1 MKLVVKL
8 RLPPRDREESMG
20 EESRSQERR
29 NDAPKSD
36 EPRSDAFTSG
46 RPSAEEPTSMKPTS
60 DKPRSNRV
68 ELLASIGLA
77 LTTVREHKLRSFLT
91 VLGVIIG
98 TGTII
103 GVGSIIA
110 GLDSAVTNVIRG
122 FGTNTAI
129 IFKFPI
135 GFQTRTPEM
144 LRRKPITYDDALAI
158 AARCPSVEYVSPYLI
173 PNSFGNNVPQISIAR
188 YKGNELYNA
197 DVSGTDE
204 TYAESG
210 QVEIAEG
217 RFFTDIENQHRMPVA
232 AIGAD
237 VPRAL
242 FNGEDP
248 VGKWIDVNGHKF
260 QIVGVMKRPSNSFPG
275 QDDIRVMLPYFSMHK
290 LFPASK
296 ENLLFVTA
304 KPGRMAAA
312 IDEATAVLRIRRRV
326 PSNKPDDFSISTSD
340 QLVQQF
346 HSVTEMVALV
356 MVVMSSVGLL
366 VGGIGV
372 MNIMLVSV
380 TERTR
385 EIGIRKAI
393 GARRADIV
401 LQFLTEAVVLTGL
414 GGLIGM
420 TFGWAVS
427 VTCRLVY
434 PALPTSVPW
443 WAAALGVVVSIAI
456 GLFFGIW
463 PANKAAR
470 LDPVVAL
477 RYE

>member
-1 MKLVVKL
+1 M
-8 RLPPRDREESMG
+8 
-20 EESRSQERR
+20 
-29 NDAPKSD
+29 
-36 EPRSDAFTSG
+36 T
-46 RPSAEEPTSMKPTS
+46 
-60 DKPRSNRV
+60 RV
-68 ELLASIGLA
+68 ELGSAIGLA
-77 LTTVREHKLRSFLT
+77 LATVREHKMRSFLT

-110 GLDSAVTNVIRG
+110 GLDGAVTGVMRS

-129 IFKFPI
+129 IFKAPI
-135 GFQTRTPEM
+135 AFHRLTAEEI
-144 LRRKPITYDDALAI
+144 RRKPLTFEDGAAI
-158 AARCPSVEYVSPYLI
+158 AARCPAVQSVSPYLL
-173 PNSFGNNVPQISIAR
+173 PNTPGSGPQINVAR

-197 DVSGTDE
+197 SISGTDE
-204 TYAESG
+204 AFVESG
-210 QVEIAEG
+210 QVEISEG
-217 RFFTDIENQHRMPVA
+217 RFFTQAENEHRMPVVV
-232 AIGAD
+232 IGAD

-248 VGKWIDVNGHKF
+248 IGKWIDVNGHKF
-260 QIVGVMKRPSNSFPG
+260 EVVGVTKRPGNSFPG
-275 QDDIRVMLPYFSMHK
+275 QDDTNVYLPYFSMHK
-290 LFPASK
+290 LFPASR

-304 KPGRMAAA
+304 KPGRLPAA
-312 IDEATAVLRIRRRV
+312 IDETTAVLRILRHV
-326 PSNKPDDFSISTSD
+326 PPNKPDDFSISTSD
-340 QLVQQF
+340 QLVEQF
-346 HSVTEMVALV
+346 HSVTAIVALV

-427 VTCRLVY
+427 LACRLIY
-434 PALPTSVPW
+434 PALPTAVPL
-443 WAAALGVVVSIAI
+443 WAAALGVVVSVAI

>member
-1 MKLVVKL
+1 MT
-8 RLPPRDREESMG
+8 
-20 EESRSQERR
+20 
-29 NDAPKSD
+29 A
-36 EPRSDAFTSG
+36 
-46 RPSAEEPTSMKPTS
+46 
-60 DKPRSNRV
+60 V
-68 ELLASIGLA
+68 ELGSAIGLA
-77 LTTVREHKLRSFLT
+77 LNTVREHKMRSFLT

-110 GLDSAVTNVIRG
+110 GLDGAVTNVLKS

-129 IFKFPI
+129 VFKFP
-135 GFQTRTPEM
+135 FLSAVTDEEV
-144 LRRKPITYDDALAI
+144 RRKSLNYEDAVAI
-158 AARCPSVEYVSPYLI
+158 AERCPSVLHVSPYLF
-173 PNSFGNNVPQISIAR
+173 PNTFGTGPQINIAR
-188 YKGNELYNA
+188 YKGQELYQP
-197 DVSGTDE
+197 DIGGTE
-204 TYAESG
+204 ESYVAGGSAEMK
-210 QVEIAEG
+210 EG
-217 RFFTDIENQHRMPVA
+217 RFFTDTENQHHLPVV

-242 FNGEDP
+242 MNGEDP
-248 VGKWIDVNGHKF
+248 IGKWIDVNGHKF
-260 QIVGVMKRPSNSFPG
+260 EIIGVMLRPPASFPG
-275 QDDIRVMLPYFSMHK
+275 QDDKRLLMPYFTMK
-290 LFPASK
+290 KMFPAAK
-296 ENLLFVTA
+296 ENMLVVVA
-304 KPGRMAAA
+304 QPGPGQLAAA
-312 IDEATAVLRIRRRV
+312 IDEVRAVLRIQRRV
-326 PSNKPDDFSISTSD
+326 PPNKPDDFSISTSE
-340 QLVQQF
+340 QMVEQF
-346 HSVTEMVALV
+346 HSVTAMVALV
-356 MVVMSSVGLL
+356 MVVLSSIGLL

-420 TFGWAVS
+420 TFGWSISLIARLVFPSLPTAVPLWAALLGVLVS
-427 VTCRLVY
+427 VAV
-434 PALPTSVPW
+434 
-443 WAAALGVVVSIAI
+443 

>member
-1 MKLVVKL
+1 M
-8 RLPPRDREESMG
+8 
-20 EESRSQERR
+20 
-29 NDAPKSD
+29 
-36 EPRSDAFTSG
+36 TW
-46 RPSAEEPTSMKPTS
+46 T
-60 DKPRSNRV
+60 
-68 ELLASIGLA
+68 ELQAAIGLA
-77 LTTVREHKLRSFLT
+77 LNTVREHKMRSFLT

-110 GLDSAVTNVIRG
+110 GLNSAVTNVIRS

-129 IFKFPI
+129 IFKFPV
-135 GFQTRTPEM
+135 GFQTRTPDM
-144 LRRKPITYDDALAI
+144 LRRKPVTYEDGLAI
-158 AARCPSVEYVSPYLI
+158 AQRCPSVAYVSPYLI
-173 PNSFGNNVPQISIAR
+173 PNSFGTGPQISIAR

-197 DVSGTDE
+197 NVSGTE
-204 TYAESG
+204 ESYAESG
-210 QVEIAEG
+210 QAEMSEG
-217 RFFTDIENQHRMPVA
+217 RFFTDVENQHRMPVA
-232 AIGAD
+232 VIGAD

-248 VGKWIDVNGHKF
+248 IGKWIDVNGHKF
-260 QIVGVMKRPSNSFPG
+260 EVVGVMERPAASFPG
-275 QDDIRVMLPYFSMHK
+275 QDDIRIMLPYFSMHK

-304 KPGRMAAA
+304 KPGQLAAA
-312 IDEATAVLRIRRRV
+312 VDEATAVMRIQRHV
-326 PSNKPDDFSISTSD
+326 PPDKPDDFSISTSD
-340 QLVQQF
+340 ELVQQF
-346 HSVTEMVALV
+346 HSVTAIVALV

-393 GARRADIV
+393 GAKRGDIV

-420 TFGWAVS
+420 TFGWTVS
-427 VTCRLVY
+427 LVCRLLY
-434 PALPTSVPW
+434 PALPTAVPL
-443 WAAALGVVVSIAI
+443 WAAALGVVVSVAI

>member
-1 MKLVVKL
+1 M
-8 RLPPRDREESMG
+8 
-20 EESRSQERR
+20 
-29 NDAPKSD
+29 
-36 EPRSDAFTSG
+36 T
-46 RPSAEEPTSMKPTS
+46 
-60 DKPRSNRV
+60 RV
-68 ELLASIGLA
+68 ELTAAIGLA
-77 LTTVREHKLRSFLT
+77 LDTVREHKMRSFLT

-103 GVGSIIA
+103 AVGSIIA
-110 GLDSAVTNVIRG
+110 GLDGAVTGVIRA

-144 LRRKPITYDDALAI
+144 LRRKPITYADGLAI
-158 AARCPSVEYVSPYLI
+158 AARCPSVESVSPYLI
-173 PNSFGNNVPQISIAR
+173 PNSFGSGPQISMAR

-197 DVSGTDE
+197 SPVGTE
-204 TYAESG
+204 ASYADSG
-210 QVEIAEG
+210 QVEMQEG
-217 RFFTDIENQHRMPVA
+217 RFFTDVENQHRMPVA
-232 AIGAD
+232 VIGAD

-248 VGKWIDVNGHKF
+248 IGKWIDVNGHKF
-260 QIVGVMKRPSNSFPG
+260 EVVGVTKRPGNSFPG
-275 QDDIRVMLPYFSMHK
+275 QDDINIYLPYFSMHK

-296 ENLLFVTA
+296 ENLLFVNA
-304 KPGRMAAA
+304 KPGRLAAA
-312 IDEATAVLRIRRRV
+312 VDEATAVMRIQRHV
-326 PSNKPDDFSISTSD
+326 AANKPDDFSISTSD
-340 QLVQQF
+340 QLVEQF
-346 HSVTEMVALV
+346 HSVTAIVALV

-427 VTCRLVY
+427 LACRLAF
-434 PALPTSVPW
+434 PALPTAVPW
-443 WAAALGVVVSIAI
+443 WAAALGVVVSVAI

>member
-1 MKLVVKL
+1 MT
-8 RLPPRDREESMG
+8 
-20 EESRSQERR
+20 
-29 NDAPKSD
+29 A
-36 EPRSDAFTSG
+36 
-46 RPSAEEPTSMKPTS
+46 
-60 DKPRSNRV
+60 V
-68 ELLASIGLA
+68 ELGSAIGLA
-77 LTTVREHKLRSFLT
+77 LNTVREHKMRSFLT

-110 GLDSAVTNVIRG
+110 GLDGAVTNVLKS

-129 IFKFPI
+129 VFKFP
-135 GFQTRTPEM
+135 FLSAVTDEEV
-144 LRRKPITYDDALAI
+144 RRKSLNYEDAVAI
-158 AARCPSVEYVSPYLI
+158 AERCPSVLHVSPYLF
-173 PNSFGNNVPQISIAR
+173 PNTFGTGPQINIAR
-188 YKGNELYNA
+188 YKGQELYQP
-197 DVSGTDE
+197 DIGGTE
-204 TYAESG
+204 ESYVAGGSAEMK
-210 QVEIAEG
+210 EG
-217 RFFTDIENQHRMPVA
+217 RFFTDTENQHHLPVV

-242 FNGEDP
+242 MNGEDP
-248 VGKWIDVNGHKF
+248 IGKWIDVNGHKF
-260 QIVGVMKRPSNSFPG
+260 EIIGVMLRPAASFPG
-275 QDDIRVMLPYFSMHK
+275 QDDKRLLMPYFTMK
-290 LFPASK
+290 KMFPAAK
-296 ENLLFVTA
+296 ENMLVVVA
-304 KPGRMAAA
+304 QPGPGQLAAA
-312 IDEATAVLRIRRRV
+312 IDEVRAVLRIQRRV
-326 PSNKPDDFSISTSD
+326 APNKPDDFSISTSE
-340 QLVQQF
+340 QMVAQF
-346 HSVTEMVALV
+346 HSVTAMVALV
-356 MVVMSSVGLL
+356 MVVLSSIGLL

-420 TFGWAVS
+420 TFGWSISLLARLVFPSLPTAVPLWAALLGVLVS
-427 VTCRLVY
+427 VAV
-434 PALPTSVPW
+434 
-443 WAAALGVVVSIAI
+443 